1 MKRYKT
7 GNKDQLILF
16 SQSVE
21 ERLDPNDEVFG
32 FECIIDEIDI
42 SPIERKYST
51 RGGRCYD
58 PRTMLKVIFYGYHR
72 GIYSSRK
79 LAWACKS
86 IVQFIYLTGDI
97 QVGWRSIVRFRS
109 DHADELVYIL
119 QQIIELG
126 YRVGIVQGKF
136 GYQDGVKIHANATN
150 ERFKTKEDW
159 ARIAKELE
167 QDIREYFKQC
177 VKQDAQEDLQF
188 GKDNDGSSL
197 PQDFSVMK
205 DSIKSLVKE
214 TVASKREAVSEESA
228 ITPEAEV
235 PEQSERP
242 SEEASAHEDRHD
254 NEIGDELAVNDRADN
269 DSNNNNSFTK
279 EETKSDK
286 VSVQTAAAAP
296 QKAEDVSEPSVPSH
310 SEPSQIT
317 EEEMIEKAEFLAKI
331 HALLFINRDAP
342 HSTKLNLTDPECR
355 FMKSHGKIDGSYNG
369 QIITENQFITA
380 ADLSAHETDFGE
392 MKGLLEKHED
402 FLPEGYSGLEDYGA
416 DAGYFSSQNL
426 EHLHEKD
433 IRGFIPEN
441 SDHTKRDLADLPES
455 EQKLSVYDFEY
466 DEDNDEF
473 LCPGGHTLEFHSDR
487 ISDGK
492 KQQVYNCKP
501 EHCVTCQWRARCLST
516 QTDQRQGYRQL
527 IVDPSFDLKKEM
539 KERLESES
547 GQEFYG
553 KRKIEPES
561 VFGNI
566 RHNKGFRQFLLRGV
580 RKVRGEF
587 MILCGV
593 HNIEKLIRYMR
604 RNPGLSW

>member
-51 RGGRCYD
+51 QGGRCYD

-79 LAWACKS
+79 LAWSCKS
-86 IVQFIYLTGDI
+86 TVQFIYLTGDI
-97 QVGWRSIVRFRS
+97 QVGWRSIARFRS
-109 DHADELVYIL
+109 DHAEELVYIL

-136 GYQDGVKIHANATN
+136 GYQDGVKIHANAAN
-150 ERFKTKEDW
+150 ERFKTKEEW

-167 QDIREYFKQC
+167 QDIREYFNQC
-177 VKQDAQEDLQF
+177 VKQDSQEDLQF

-205 DSIKSLVKE
+205 DSIKNLVKE
-214 TVASKREAVSEESA
+214 TIESNHKA
-228 ITPEAEV
+228 V
-235 PEQSERP
+235 PEKSTVNPKPELP
-242 SEEASAHEDRHD
+242 EKPESPAEEALHH
-254 NEIGDELAVNDRADN
+254 
-269 DSNNNNSFTK
+269 K
-279 EETKSDK
+279 EELVDEISNDIEMNVLSEDDISIREETEADK
-286 VSVQTAAAAP
+286 VAQAASAAP
-296 QKAEDVSEPSVPSH
+296 QKAEDVPKSSAPSE
-310 SEPSQIT
+310 IT
-317 EEEMIEKAEFLAKI
+317 EEELLEKSEFLVKI
-331 HALLFINRDAP
+331 HALLDANRDAP
-342 HSTKLNLTDPECR
+342 DSTKLNLTDPECR

-380 ADLSAHETDFGE
+380 ADLSTHETDFGE
-392 MKGLLEKHED
+392 MKGLIEKHKD
-402 FLPEGYSGLEDYGA
+402 ILPEGHSGLEDYGA

-426 EHLHEKD
+426 EYLHEKD
-433 IRGFIPEN
+433 IRGFIPKSSER
-441 SDHTKRDLADLPES
+441 TKRALADLPES
-455 EQKLSVYDFEY
+455 EQKLRVYDFEY
-466 DEDNDEF
+466 DEDKDEF

-487 ISDGK
+487 IVDGK

-516 QTDQRQGYRQL
+516 QADQRQGYRQL

-539 KERLESES
+539 KERLESEP
-547 GQEFYG
+547 GKEFYG

-566 RHNKGFRQFLLRGV
+566 RHNKGFRQFLLRGA